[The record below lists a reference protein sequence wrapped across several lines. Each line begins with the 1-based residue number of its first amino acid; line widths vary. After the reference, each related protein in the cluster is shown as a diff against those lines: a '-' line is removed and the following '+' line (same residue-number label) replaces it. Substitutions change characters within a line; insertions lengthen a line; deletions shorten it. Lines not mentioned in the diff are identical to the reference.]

1 MTNVAAKTDLQVV
14 LKGLEVLTTLNQK
27 NGLTVAELARI
38 LSIPRS
44 TIFRLLK
51 TLSAEGYIQPDN
63 GRRYRLTKK
72 VRGLCDNIQPEPWV
86 NAALANATQDL
97 HDHYRWPV
105 AICSLR
111 GDRILID
118 YVTDRQCPQLVT
130 RRMVGYQ
137 LTFLDMASARVILAE
152 LPQQTQRELLRK
164 VIQIESAQF
173 NAAFGSMKN
182 LVAAL
187 ARIKK
192 RGYDE
197 NLSKGFRVLA
207 VPLHIMGTVAALSIR
222 IPHLETAKTND
233 LRSVVA
239 ALRAAASQIRVAAA
253 SKELAAQ
260 RV

>member
-1 MTNVAAKTDLQVV
+1 MAAKTDLQVV

-27 NGLTVAELARI
+27 NGLTVAELTRI
-38 LSIPRS
+38 LNIPRS

-51 TLSAEGYIQPDN
+51 TLIAEGYIQLDD

-72 VRGLCDNIQPEPWV
+72 VRSLCDNIKHEPWV
-86 NAALANATQDL
+86 NAALANAAQDL

-152 LPQQTQRELLRK
+152 LPPQTQRQLLRK
-164 VIQIESAQF
+164 VTQIEAAQF
-173 NAAFGSMKN
+173 EAAFGSMKN
-182 LVAAL
+182 LQAAL
-187 ARIKK
+187 AHIKK

-207 VPLHIMGTVAALSIR
+207 VPLHITGTVAAISIR
-222 IPHLETAKTND
+222 MPYLESSKTKD
-233 LRSVVA
+233 THSVVE
-239 ALRAAASQIRVAAA
+239 ALRAAARQIRAAA
-253 SKELAAQ
+253 GSKESAAK
-260 RV
+260 RS